1 MRELV
6 PPVNPDLLHED
17 ELAGADGRRSA
28 PDEAGMPRWL
38 HPSVREARFA
48 DDRNR
53 RRSSWG

>member
-38 HPSVREARFA
+38 HPSVREARFPTTA
-48 DDRNR
+48 TAVAAA
-53 RRSSWG
+53 GA